1 MTATARQL
9 ETTPLGAGRWRVA
22 LQFSGQLARAERPP
36 RPHPREVALRGVPG
50 AVLEALSVA
59 MPSTP
64 GCFSVV
70 VAMPEPAG
78 GGAPPLLELIGP
90 DWSASIELPQAGP
103 PPSTDDSL
111 PAAIDYTARDFTALR
126 TMLLAVIDETAGRGL
141 ADHPVAETA
150 ALAEQLAYLGDALS
164 YSQDGTATEAYL
176 TSARRRISVRRHA
189 ELLDYEVG
197 TARSA
202 RAWVRFGVSEPVT
215 LPAGTQLLAKGDGL
229 PGQIDA
235 FALPGALAAGA
246 LVFETLGPVS
256 LEPDPAAL
264 QLAGGQDAPA
274 RLAAGAVQATVVGT
288 HPGLIQGALVLIE
301 PAAPLA
307 IPAGQVIRL
316 TEVVHHGG
324 STVLRWGREDA
335 LAADTALTQVDVQ
348 LRAGNLVLADQAQTH
363 DWTELAPPQPG
374 KRYWPELPV
383 RNPAY
388 LAGAPAATEGS
399 TSAAAM
405 LAATGQATGAA
416 VELRAGGP
424 GHWRSWFVRDTLLDS
439 GPFDPGFVVEVEDG
453 GGARLR
459 FGDGTNG
466 MQPPVGARFQVRVR
480 SGGGSAGNVGI
491 GAIAHLVGPVPA
503 VAQIGNPT
511 RAVGGADPEPLAT
524 VRLNAPTAF
533 RITDR
538 AVSARDYS
546 RVALAVEGVT
556 DATTAIVNTGT
567 GPLARIRIH
576 AGDWTT
582 PTAPLVTQ
590 VVAAIERRRP
600 AGVALDVAGATPV
613 AVTIDLEITVQAGW
627 ALAAITTTI
636 DAALAPH
643 VSDPHSFGFATS
655 LYRSEVIAWL
665 AGLPG
670 VLDVTPARF
679 RWTGDARDAPAL
691 EHLMPGFGQIIR
703 IDDDPTAPGNGSV
716 SFRLRQETAP

>member
-1 MTATARQL
+1 MR
-9 ETTPLGAGRWRVA
+9 GRRDRIAGHRDA
-22 LQFSGQLARAERPP
+22 LD
-36 RPHPREVALRGVPG
+36 
-50 AVLEALSVA
+50 
-59 MPSTP
+59 P

-78 GGAPPLLELIGP
+78 AGAPPLLELIGP
-90 DWSASIELPQAGP
+90 DWSASIELPQAGA
-103 PPSTDDSL
+103 PPSADLSL

-126 TMLLAVIDETAGRGL
+126 AMLLAVIDETAGRGL

-176 TSARRRISVRRHA
+176 TSARRRISIRRHA

-202 RAWVRFGVSEPVT
+202 RAWVRFGVSEAVT

-235 FALPGALAAGA
+235 SALPGALAAGA
-246 LVFETLGPVS
+246 LVFETLAPVS
-256 LEPDPAAL
+256 LEPDPPAL
-264 QLAGGQDAPA
+264 QPAAGEDAPA
-274 RLAAGAVQATVVGT
+274 RLVAGAVQATVTGT
-288 HPGLIQGALVLIE
+288 HPGLVPGALVLIE

-307 IPAGQVIRL
+307 IPAGQVVRL
-316 TEVVHHGG
+316 TEVACHGG
-324 STVLRWGREDA
+324 STILHWGREDA

-348 LRAGNLVLADQAQTH
+348 LRVGNLVLAEQAQTH

-374 KRYWPELPV
+374 KRFWPELPV

-388 LAGAPAATEGS
+388 LAGAPAATDS
-399 TSAAAM
+399 TASAASM
-405 LAATGQATGAA
+405 LAATGQAIQAA

-453 GGARLR
+453 GSARLR

-480 SGGGSAGNVGI
+480 AGGGSAGNVGI
-491 GAIAHLVGPVPA
+491 GAIAHLVGPISA
-503 VAQIGNPT
+503 AQQIGNPT

-524 VRLNAPTAF
+524 VRVNAPTAF

-538 AVSARDYS
+538 AVNARDYS
-546 RVALAVEGVT
+546 QIALGVDGVA
-556 DATTAIVNTGT
+556 DATTAIVNTGG

-576 AGDWTT
+576 AGDWAT
-582 PTAPLVTQ
+582 PIAPLVQQ
-590 VVAAIERRRP
+590 VIAAVERRRLV
-600 AGVALDVAGATPV
+600 GVALDVAGARSV

-627 ALAAITTTI
+627 SLAAISPTI

-643 VSDPHSFGFATS
+643 ISAPHSFGFATS

-665 AGLPG
+665 TGLPG
-670 VLDVTPARF
+670 VLDVRLTRF
-679 RWTGDARDAPAL
+679 RWTGDARDAPAHEQL
-691 EHLMPGFGQIIR
+691 TPSFGQIIR

-716 SFRLRQETAP
+716 SFRLRQEATP